1 MIHKTVGVYF
11 HLHESYL
18 DKAALDLD
26 GIESYIQNENTFTVH
41 ADGYR
46 PNIKLQVS
54 ETDFETALLILQK
67 LREEE

>member
-1 MIHKTVGVYF
+1 MKTVGIYF

-18 DKAALDLD
+18 DKAALDLE

-41 ADGYR
+41 ADGFR

-54 ETDFETALLILQK
+54 ESDFEQALKILEDLK
-67 LREEE
+67 EEE

>member
-1 MIHKTVGVYF
+1 MKTVGVYF

-18 DKAALDLD
+18 DKAALDLE

-54 ETDFETALLILQK
+54 ETDFESALKILEK

>member
-1 MIHKTVGVYF
+1 MKTVGVYF

-18 DKAALDLD
+18 DKAALDLE

-41 ADGYR
+41 ADGYK

>member
-1 MIHKTVGVYF
+1 MNTVGVYF

-18 DKAALDLD
+18 DKAALDLE

-54 ETDFETALLILQK
+54 ETDFESALKILEK

>member
-1 MIHKTVGVYF
+1 MKTVGVYF

-67 LREEE
+67 LREEEE

>member
-1 MIHKTVGVYF
+1 MKTVGVYF

>member
-1 MIHKTVGVYF
+1 MKTVGVYF

-18 DKAALDLD
+18 DKAALDLE

>member
-1 MIHKTVGVYF
+1 MNTVGVYF

-18 DKAALDLD
+18 DKAALDLE

-54 ETDFETALLILQK
+54 ETDFESALKILEK
-67 LREEE
+67 VREEE

>member
-1 MIHKTVGVYF
+1 MKTVGVYF

-18 DKAALDLD
+18 DKAALDLE

-54 ETDFETALLILQK
+54 ETDFESALKILEK
-67 LREEE
+67 VREEE